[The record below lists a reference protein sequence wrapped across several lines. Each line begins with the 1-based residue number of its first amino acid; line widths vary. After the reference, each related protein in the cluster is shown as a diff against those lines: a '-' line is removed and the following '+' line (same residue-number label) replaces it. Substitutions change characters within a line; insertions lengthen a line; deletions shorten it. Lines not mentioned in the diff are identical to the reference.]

1 MKTKKLLAV
10 ILTLALVLSLSLAA
24 YATNEEDIAGFQEDE
39 GITKPA
45 DISDHGFVAYQI
57 FSGTQSTDPN
67 DATLGAVDWGTG
79 VNGSALLSALKSSGD
94 FKDATTQE
102 NLFKDCT
109 DAADVAEV
117 LGKWNDSSAMAK
129 AFAKLAYANKTNVS
143 EPVVNNQ
150 TVLDAGYYLVVDQG
164 LLINDTNGKGPGDD
178 GYVPTYS
185 NEGVEQ
191 YNLAL
196 LQLTKKNTF
205 AITSKVEVPSV
216 EKEVASAL
224 TCTDTTEGHKHTK
237 ACYSWAD
244 TNQAAIGDDV
254 EFLITAKI
262 PAGVDNY
269 NYYCFVIGDTLDTGL
284 DLNTDSIK
292 VSFKKGET
300 ETPAVATTDYT
311 LKTGENAAGD
321 YDFQIALTNA
331 RAHEGETVYVT
342 YNATLNENAI
352 IGAKGNPNAVD
363 VKFSNKPD
371 YTYESTDGF
380 PGTND
385 PVGET
390 PDSTTKTFV
399 TGLKIYKVDEKG
411 EVLKGAAFT
420 ISGEGTNKVL
430 KFNEVFTV
438 DETAEAKYWKLSDGS
453 YTTTAPITE
462 NTATADDNGKYVV
475 KAAGD
480 PDAPATEIVC
490 GSVTYRLATS
500 EDSAAQHY
508 SITLSNANKYD
519 STSTKYKRETTRE
532 EINANTG
539 ATITFTEA
547 VNNNGK
553 ATFVGLPAGTYT
565 ITESTVPAGYNP
577 IEDMTVTIAC
587 TLPTDATGDATW
599 SGSYTVGT
607 DTTTHELALDEEDQG
622 VLTFTVENQK
632 GNVLPETG
640 GIGTTIF
647 YVVGGVLVAAA
658 GILLVTKK
666 RMNNAE

>member
-24 YATNEEDIAGFQEDE
+24 FADNKSEQEAFQAAE
-39 GITKPA
+39 GITDPA
-45 DISDHGFVAYQI
+45 DLTGHTYTAYQI
-57 FSGTQSTDPN
+57 FTGTQSTDPD
-67 DATLGAVDWGTG
+67 DATLGAVEWGNG
-79 VNGSALLSALKSSGD
+79 VDGAALLAALQ
-94 FKDATTQE
+94 DADSTFAVSNVNPFDSCTT
-102 NLFKDCT
+102 
-109 DAADVAEV
+109 AADVAAV
-117 LGKWNDSSAMAK
+117 LGEWNDSSAKAK
-129 AFAKLAYANKTNVS
+129 AFAKLAYANKKGDGTAV
-143 EPVVNNQ
+143 ENNQ
-150 TVLDAGYYLVVDQG
+150 TNLDAGYYLVVDTTS
-164 LLINDTNGKGPGDD
+164 NVPVGDD
-178 GYVPTYS
+178 DDV
-185 NEGVEQ
+185 
-191 YNLAL
+191 YNLSL
-196 LQLTKKNTF
+196 LQLTKKGTF
-205 AITSKVEVPSV
+205 AITVKVEVPSV
-216 EKEVASAL
+216 EKKLTDASGL
-224 TCTDTTEGHKHTK
+224 NCTEEHTHTR
-237 ACYSWAD
+237 ACYNWKD
-244 TNQAAIGDDV
+244 TNQVAIGDKVD
-254 EFLITAKI
+254 FQITAKI
-262 PAGVDNY
+262 PAGADNY
-269 NYYCFVIGDTLDTGL
+269 NFYCFVIGDELGDGLTLDT
-284 DLNTDSIK
+284 TSIK
-292 VSFKKGET
+292 VFFNNGT
-300 ETPAVATTDYT
+300 TDTAAAATDYT

-321 YDFQIALTNA
+321 YDFQVALLDA
-331 RAHEGETVYVT
+331 KAHEGETVVVT
-342 YNATLNENAI
+342 YSATLNENAI

-363 VKFSNKPD
+363 VTYSKKPD
-371 YTYESTDGF
+371 HTYDPTDGF

-438 DETAEAKYWKLSDGS
+438 DTTTEAKYWKLQDGS

-462 NTATADDNGKYVV
+462 NTATEDNNGKYVV

-480 PDAPATEIVC
+480 PDAGTDVVC
-490 GSVTYRLATS
+490 GSTTYRLATS

-508 SITLSNANKYD
+508 SITLSNADKYD
-519 STSTKYKRETTRE
+519 STTTKYKRSTTRE

-539 ATITFTEA
+539 TTITFTEA
-547 VNNNGK
+547 VNDNGK
-553 ATFVGLPAGTYT
+553 AFFVGLPAGTYT

-577 IEDMTVTIAC
+577 IDPITVVLDC
-587 TLPTDATGDATW
+587 TLPTSIDGDATW
-599 SGSYTVGT
+599 SGTYKVGSGAAQNLGT
-607 DTTTHELALDEEDQG
+607 DAEGDN

>member
-24 YATNEEDIAGFQEDE
+24 FADNASEQKAFQDAE
-39 GITKPA
+39 GIEHPA
-45 DISDHGFVAYQI
+45 DLTDHVYKAYQI
-57 FSGTQSTDPN
+57 FTGTQSTDPD
-67 DATLGAVDWGTG
+67 DATLGAVEWGDG
-79 VNGSALLSALKSSGD
+79 VNGSALLAALQAADSTFAVSNVNPFD
-94 FKDATTQE
+94 SCTT
-102 NLFKDCT
+102 
-109 DAADVAEV
+109 AADVAAV
-117 LGKWNDSSAMAK
+117 LGEWNDSSAKAK
-129 AFAKLAYANKTNVS
+129 AFAKLAYANKNGSGTT
-143 EPVVNNQ
+143 VVNEETN
-150 TVLDAGYYLVVDQG
+150 LDAGYYLVVDE
-164 LLINDTNGKGPGDD
+164 TSSVPVDD
-178 GYVPTYS
+178 GD
-185 NEGVEQ
+185 NI
-191 YNLAL
+191 YNLSL
-196 LQLTKKNTF
+196 LQLTKKGTF
-205 AITSKVEVPSV
+205 AITVKVEVPSV
-216 EKEVASAL
+216 EKKLTDASGL
-224 TCTDTTEGHKHTK
+224 TCTDKTEGHVHTRD
-237 ACYSWAD
+237 CYTWAN
-244 TNQAAIGDDV
+244 TNQVAIGDKVD
-254 EFLITAKI
+254 FQITAKI
-262 PAGVDNY
+262 PAGADNY
-269 NYYCFVIGDTLDTGL
+269 NFYCFVIGDDLSDGLTLDT
-284 DLNTDSIK
+284 TSIK
-292 VSFKKGET
+292 VFFNNGT
-300 ETPAVATTDYT
+300 ADTAAAATDYT
-311 LKTGENAAGD
+311 LKTGTAAADD
-321 YDFQIALTNA
+321 YDFQVALLTA
-331 RAHEGETVYVT
+331 KDHEGETVVVT
-342 YNATLNENAI
+342 YSATLNENAI

-363 VKFSNKPD
+363 VTYSKKPD
-371 YTYESTDGF
+371 HTYDPTDGF

-438 DETAEAKYWKLSDGS
+438 DTSTEAKYWKLQDGS

-475 KAAGD
+475 KADGE
-480 PDAPATEIVC
+480 PAADTDVVC

-500 EDSAAQHY
+500 ADSAAQHY

-519 STSTKYKRETTRE
+519 STTTKYKRETTRE

-539 ATITFTEA
+539 TTITFTEA
-547 VNNNGK
+547 VNDNGK
-553 ATFVGLPAGTYT
+553 AFFVGLPAGTYT

-577 IEDMTVTIAC
+577 IDDITVVLDC
-587 TLPTDATGDATW
+587 TLPTSIDGDATW
-599 SGSYTVGT
+599 SGTYKVGNGAAQNLGT
-607 DTTTHELALDEEDQG
+607 DAEGDN